1 MKYLLDT
8 STCVHFFRG
17 RYGVENKLKEAG
29 VENCAISEVT
39 LAELVYG
46 AEKSADP
53 EKNHTIINSFV
64 TRIPILPIV
73 DSVLVYGK
81 EKVRLRNQG
90 IMISEFDLLIG
101 CAAIEKDLIMVT
113 DNIKHFDRIKN
124 IKIENWVQR

>member
-1 MKYLLDT
+1 M
-8 STCVHFFRG
+8 
-17 RYGVENKLKEAG
+17 KEAG

-113 DNIKHFDRIKN
+113 DNVKHFDRI
-124 IKIENWVQR
+124 